1 MNRTA
6 TRKTEHFSDA
16 AALASALAARS
27 GKKMVLALPLGLGKA
42 NTVANAIYDFA
53 ANEPAQQLSIFTA
66 LTLQRPQVSGLEAAF
81 INPVLDRLFKDY
93 PDLHYARAL
102 RSGTVPANIDVSE
115 FFLLA
120 GRWLGVAAVQQ
131 NYISANYTHAGRY
144 VLERGINVIAQL
156 VAKRVVNGETRY
168 SLSCNTDLTLDLLQA
183 RAEGRAD
190 FALVAEVNSEL
201 PFMPGDGDL
210 PESAF
215 DFVYEN
221 RATDFPLFAVPKL
234 PVPLTAYAIG
244 LNASTLVADG
254 GTLQIGIGAEGD
266 AAAHALVLR
275 QRDNAAYRETIAR
288 LLPFETSPP
297 RELGTFDAGLY
308 AATEMFVDSFLPL
321 IDAGVVKRE
330 VDGALLQGGFFLG
343 PKDFYRRLREMG
355 DDERAKLQMKAISY
369 VNQLYGDEAKKRAA
383 RVKARFINNGM
394 MATMLGAIVSD
405 GLDDGK
411 VVSGVGGQYNFVA
424 QAFALDDA
432 RSIICVNA
440 TRTSGGSTSSN
451 IIWNYGHTTIP
462 RHLRDIVVTEY
473 GIADLR
479 GKSDAQVAAAML
491 SIADSRFQP
500 ELLRKAKD
508 AGKIAKNYEI
518 PAAHRNNTPE
528 RIILALSSAKER
540 GLLPDFPFGTDF
552 NETEQR
558 LVPAL
563 QTLKTASASPLT
575 LLRLAMRGFSAK
587 ENEKMRE
594 ALTRVQLDA
603 PTDLRGKLYRMLL
616 KGALV

>member
-27 GKKMVLALPLGLGKA
+27 GRKMVLALPLGLGKA

-53 ANEPAQQLSIFTA
+53 SNEPAQQLSIFTA

-221 RATDFPLFAVPKL
+221 RATDFPLFAVPKS

-355 DDERAKLQMKAISY
+355 DGERAKLQMKAISY

-440 TRTSGGSTSSN
+440 TRTSSGSTSSN

-479 GKSDAQVAAAML
+479 GKSDAQVVAAML

-508 AGKIAKNYEI
+508 VGKIARNYEI